1 MAYFRECF
9 RELFMKGNLAEV
21 EAADIDVNDDGKK
34 KPGSKGL
41 IKLDET
47 PAILPVFLLGDLVP
61 FPGVVFPLV
70 LENDQERSFFDY
82 VQANGSNVAFF
93 NRRLLYKVDSRH
105 KTDKGAQ
112 VAKVGI
118 YAKVL
123 KSLRLPD
130 GRSSV
135 VVQCQRRI
143 VMLKK
148 LKTKPH
154 LIVRVSYPADVYEGP
169 EAALEPLVRQV
180 KNKLEELV
188 KNHPQVP
195 EELQLAALNI
205 DEPAKISDFVAQNF
219 VQDPVERLQFLG
231 TLSVEARL
239 TSALE
244 RLIKELEVMRVGNK
258 ISDDIQ
264 KKVETTQRQYYL
276 REQMRAIRKELG
288 EEADPKTLQIEDL
301 QKRLSAQQ
309 LPEQAKARADDEMRR
324 LNLVPVESPEHG
336 VIRSYLEWIADLPW
350 SKKSEDKN
358 DLRYAEKVLREDH
371 FGLEEIKERI
381 LEFLAVRQLN
391 PNRKGGIICFAG
403 PPGVGKTSLGKS
415 IARALDRKFYRFSLG
430 GMRDEAEI
438 KGHRRTYVGAMP
450 GRILQGLRQLTVR
463 NPVFMLDEIDKMGHD
478 FRGDPASAM
487 LEVLDPEQNPAFL
500 DHYLDLPFDL
510 SQVLFICTANVKTE
524 IPGPLLDRMEVIDLS
539 GYIPEEKAQIA
550 AQYLL
555 PKQLEEHGLKK
566 GQVQIPVNTLNAMI
580 DRYTREAG
588 VRELERQIAKVCR
601 KAAYKVARG
610 EKPFGV
616 VKEKQLDDL
625 LGAPKYDHDRYQQR
639 PEVGVAVGLAWTP
652 VGGDV
657 LFIETSKVRG
667 TGKLVLTGQIGSVMN
682 ESAQLALS
690 LVRARQSELKL
701 PEKFFGEQDLH
712 VHFPAGSVPKDGP
725 SAGVTITCALVS
737 LLTKLRVK
745 PRLAMTGEVTLRGEV
760 LPVGGIREKVVA
772 ARRAG
777 IKTIVLPEKNMK
789 DVAEIPAYVR
799 KGLTF
804 VPVEHIDDVL
814 KAALS

>member
-1 MAYFRECF
+1 
-9 RELFMKGNLAEV
+9 MKGNLAEV
-21 EAADIDVNDDGKK
+21 EAADIDVEDLEKK
-34 KPGSKGL
+34 KSKAL
-41 IKLDET
+41 VKIEESPLV
-47 PAILPVFLLGDLVP
+47 LPVFLLGDLVP

-70 LENDQERSFFDY
+70 LENDEERSFFDY
-82 VQANGSNVAFF
+82 VQANGGDVAFF
-93 NRRLLYKVDSRH
+93 NRRLLH
-105 KTDKGAQ
+105 KEHKNAQ

-118 YAKVL
+118 FAKIL

-135 VVQCQRRI
+135 VVQCQRRV
-143 VMLKK
+143 VMAKQLKS
-148 LKTKPH
+148 KPH
-154 LIVRVSYPADVYEGP
+154 LIVRVTYPADVYS
-169 EAALEPLVRQV
+169 EAETSMEPLVRQV

-205 DEPAKISDFVAQNF
+205 DEPAKLSDFVAQNF
-219 VQDPVERLQFLG
+219 VQDPVERLRFLG
-231 TLSVEARL
+231 TLNVGARL
-239 TSALE
+239 KSALE
-244 RLIKELEVMRVGNK
+244 RLIKELEMLRVGNK

-264 KKVETTQRQYYL
+264 KKVETTQRQFYL

-288 EEADPKTLQIEDL
+288 EEADPKTLQIEEL
-301 QKRLSAQQ
+301 QKKLSAQT
-309 LPEQAKARADDEMRR
+309 LPEQVKARADDEMRR

-336 VIRSYLEWIADLPW
+336 VIRSYLEWISDLPW
-350 SKKSEDKN
+350 SKRTEDKH
-358 DLRYAEKVLREDH
+358 DLRFAEKVLREDH

-450 GRILQGLRQLTVR
+450 GRILQGMKQLAVR

-487 LEVLDPEQNPAFL
+487 LEVLDPEQNTSFL

-510 SQVLFICTANVKTE
+510 SQVLFICTANVKSD
-524 IPGPLLDRMEVIDLS
+524 IPRPLLDRMEVIDLS
-539 GYIPEEKAQIA
+539 GYIPEEKVQIGV
-550 AQYLL
+550 QYLL
-555 PKQLEEHGLKK
+555 PKQLADHGLSK
-566 GQVQIPVNTLNAMI
+566 QQLNITLPAMNKI
-580 DRYTREAG
+580 VDEYTREAG
-588 VRELERQIAKVCR
+588 VRELDRQIARVCR
-601 KAAYKVARG
+601 KAAYKTARG
-610 EKPFGV
+610 SKFKAAVKPGD
-616 VKEKQLDDL
+616 LTGL
-625 LGAPKYDHDRYQQR
+625 LGAPKYDHERYEQR
-639 PEVGVAVGLAWTP
+639 PQVGVSVGLAWTS

-657 LFIETSKVRG
+657 LFIETSKVKG
-667 TGKLVLTGQIGSVMN
+667 GGKLVLTGQIGSVMN
-682 ESAQLALS
+682 ESAQLAMS
-690 LVRARQSELKL
+690 LVRSRNLKL
-701 PEKFFGEQDLH
+701 PEKFFSENDLH

-725 SAGVTITCALVS
+725 SAGVTITTALVS
-737 LLTKLRVK
+737 LLTGKRVK

-777 IKTIVLPEKNMK
+777 IRTIIVPEKNMK
-789 DVAEIPAYVR
+789 DVGEIPAYVK

-804 VPVEHIDDVL
+804 VPAAHIDKVL
-814 KAALS
+814 ATALD